1 MSGDD
6 PTPGGSTTGAAD
18 AALVVAARGGDRVAF
33 ARLYERYAKVIHAVL
48 VATGARQEAEDLTQE
63 VFVSA
68 MRKLSDLKDPG
79 AFGGWIVA
87 SARNRAMSWLRNRR
101 SAPAMRLVSE
111 ASASAPRAST
121 GLSTDDV
128 LEALRAL
135 PEAYRETLAMRLIE
149 GLTGP
154 EIAERT
160 GMTHGSVRVNL
171 HRGMELLR
179 ARLAE
184 VGS

>member
-1 MSGDD
+1 M
-6 PTPGGSTTGAAD
+6 
-18 AALVVAARGGDRVAF
+18 AF

-63 VFVSA
+63 VFVGA
-68 MRKLSDLKDPG
+68 MRKLGDLKDPG
-79 AFGGWIVA
+79 AFGGWIVM
-87 SARNRAMSWLRNRR
+87 SARNRAVSWLRARR
-101 SAPAMRLVSE
+101 STPAMQPVNA
-111 ASASAPRAST
+111 ASARSPRASD
-121 GLSTDDV
+121 GLSADEV
-128 LEALRAL
+128 LAALTAL

-184 VGS
+184 VGP